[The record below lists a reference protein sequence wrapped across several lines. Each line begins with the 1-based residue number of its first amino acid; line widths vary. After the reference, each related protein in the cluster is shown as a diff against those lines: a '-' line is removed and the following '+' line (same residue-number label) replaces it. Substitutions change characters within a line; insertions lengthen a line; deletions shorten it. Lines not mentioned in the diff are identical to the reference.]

1 MRSEAGNQA
10 NHRAM
15 QEVTI
20 VEPTWSNL
28 PCKRRIDECSVGNA
42 HLLKGFDLELTRPV
56 SRSIRLNGKSTCIR
70 LEVAYWRIL
79 ERTARHQ
86 GVPVNKVLSQLDMEV
101 QHAHGTVHNF
111 SALVRVVAVVTLLR
125 AAGMQL

>member
-1 MRSEAGNQA
+1 MGSEAGNQA

-15 QEVTI
+15 QGVTI
-20 VEPTWSNL
+20 VEPTGSNL
-28 PCKRRIDECSVGNA
+28 PCNGHLDECGVSSTY
-42 HLLKGFDLELTRPV
+42 LLKGFDLELTRPV

-86 GVPVNKVLSQLDMEV
+86 GVPVNKVLSQLDLEV

-125 AAGMQL
+125 AAGLQL